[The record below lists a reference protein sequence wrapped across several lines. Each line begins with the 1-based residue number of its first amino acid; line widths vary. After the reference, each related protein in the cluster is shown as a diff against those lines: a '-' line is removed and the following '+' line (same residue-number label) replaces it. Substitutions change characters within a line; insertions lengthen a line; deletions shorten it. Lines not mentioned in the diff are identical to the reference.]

1 MQNDSTNKE
10 RLPNHQKLNYG
21 YVRKYIR
28 EIAGS
33 PRNLQIRATSPPSI
47 SLRGHLYQRALSE
60 ERL

>member
-10 RLPNHQKLNYG
+10 RLPNHG